1 MKEYDRVIEKLIH
14 IERVLWVVY
23 FLMMV
28 TIGFTLGQL
37 I

>member
-1 MKEYDRVIEKLIH
+1 MKEYDNVIEKLKH
-14 IERVLWVVY
+14 IERLLWVVY

-28 TIGFTLGQL
+28 SIGFTLGQL